1 MEIKTVWVGY
11 IEISEFDFQILELE
25 GFLIGWIEFHPFLK
39 VTQFSTEGVNASGY
53 YCLSYMSV
61 SWDLKI

>member
-39 VTQFSTEGVNASGY
+39 
-53 YCLSYMSV
+53 
-61 SWDLKI
+61 